1 MSRHPQVRDEP
12 LCVFAEAAFP
22 CFSLI
27 SVPFPPQVYQG
38 WPKTDKPIGPFSCPS
53 GAAWHC
59 DAPIPARAEAH
70 GSRHGGDARHKDKV
84 LWMKRRLQKPFG
96 RARFLKQGKR
106 GLVPAGRTPADRK
119 RRPRPPPPIRTLLSC
134 SRCKTAKGF
143 HQLCGCAAATRGSRA
158 RHASRA
164 AGRRAARPRQHLT
177 PLYLKSNQRPETA
190 GNVNLNRGV

>member
-1 MSRHPQVRDEP
+1 MFFSYFGSVSTTGVPG
-12 LCVFAEAAFP
+12 LAEERQTNRPVLLPVGGCLALRCPDP
-22 CFSLI
+22 C
-27 SVPFPPQVYQG
+27 
-38 WPKTDKPIGPFSCPS
+38 S
-53 GAAWHC
+53 GRGSAG
-59 DAPIPARAEAH
+59 AH
-70 GSRHGGDARHKDKV
+70 GSRHGGDARHKDEV

-96 RARFLKQGKR
+96 RARFLKQGKS

-177 PLYLKSNQRPETA
+177 PHYLKSNQRPETA